1 MPLPLLVVCLLFW
14 GGCSSEPAALAPP
27 DPEPSSAALPVAP
40 VDVEALELE
49 RIHSELYPAWLLA
62 RADRSARS
70 SRARDALEAL
80 RELTRADS
88 TLDEILLEMDRLVR
102 AGPWD
107 HARELLDQAAAWN
120 ERVEVLGEPFLLD
133 AGVVS
138 TPRRE
143 FFYAK
148 SYRILSESQ
157 AQVDGDTQR
166 VRVLQRMD
174 KLAVRES
181 YLGVLESDLGG
192 AVVVAGTV
200 SDAAVREIWP
210 LLDGESSEPTLGR
223 VASRIQTEIAGGLS
237 PEDLEALASTA
248 ALRREAA
255 RVVEDIA
262 SRGACGSRYR
272 IVRLP
277 WAGVSEEGAERMDAA
292 VERSHGSACPEVTA
306 SEAASLREGS
316 ATLRA
321 TEGLEAALERL
332 AGLLSREVAIH
343 ELRHAQDR
351 AAWVG
356 EQDWEPHCEGC
367 NELSLGGRRE
377 LSAYLASLAH
387 GPTPVTSLFLACRQL
402 EAEEGGIHRE
412 AVAFLDEQLGG
423 ACSEPPA
430 ELQQSARTLEARLFG
445 GNRAVSLG
453 DGYPGTLPVR

>member
-1 MPLPLLVVCLLFW
+1 MVKGDRPHDPVRAPRLHRRWGLREADGAAELAEAVGLPELQARLLAGRGVRD
-14 GGCSSEPAALAPP
+14 PALARLWVGGSLADLP
-27 DPEPSSAALPVAP
+27 DP
-40 VDVEALELE
+40 
-49 RIHSELYPAWLLA
+49 
-62 RADRSARS
+62 RA
-70 SRARDALEAL
+70 
-80 RELTRADS
+80 
-88 TLDEILLEMDRLVR
+88 MV
-102 AGPWD
+102 G
-107 HARELLDQAAAWN
+107 
-120 ERVEVLGEPFLLD
+120 
-133 AGVVS
+133 
-138 TPRRE
+138 
-143 FFYAK
+143 
-148 SYRILSESQ
+148 
-157 AQVDGDTQR
+157 
-166 VRVLQRMD
+166 
-174 KLAVRES
+174 
-181 YLGVLESDLGG
+181 
-192 AVVVAGTV
+192 
-200 SDAAVREIWP
+200 
-210 LLDGESSEPTLGR
+210 
-223 VASRIQTEIAGGLS
+223 
-237 PEDLEALASTA
+237 
-248 ALRREAA
+248 
-255 RVVEDIA
+255 
-262 SRGACGSRYR
+262 
-272 IVRLP
+272 
-277 WAGVSEEGAERMDAA
+277 MDAA

-367 NELSLGGRRE
+367 NELSRGGRRE